1 MDFIKKVIKGI
12 VGFFV
17 SSAALVALYFCDM
30 IAIGIALS
38 VQNKIPAI
46 EKAAKTHGS
55 IEYILPALA
64 VFLISLVFVK
74 INKKHFHLTLGKI
87 ILRYI
92 ALMVFLVGSVVL
104 LAFLCSFVW
113 NLIPED
119 TKTTIINVVSL
130 PLVFLTVFS
139 HGTFFFAAIPII
151 IAAFVLCLVVPLSLM
166 AGFAAASFY
175 EKRSRIFKILLKITA
190 VVSLVLFVGHL
201 VKVGTTITDDDVFN
215 RTYTM
220 KKDAAFLEKLHEQG
234 FDFEG
239 KKMLVY
245 LVQHDSPELILEQ
258 VISYGVDVRKYSEE
272 YFRYGISFDTVR
284 FLLEHGADPNVRKS
298 EEWPLLFWVLR
309 DYDTLK
315 VALEKGADVNV
326 KYATEIDE
334 YDNREEMLHW
344 YDVNMNAGMYLLA
357 REKHG
362 MEKETFRK
370 TMNLLLDY
378 GLDLEYKDERGNN
391 LRDYA
396 KRFDYDLG
404 R

>member
-12 VGFFV
+12 VGFWV

-30 IAIGIALS
+30 VAIGIALS

-46 EKAAKTHGS
+46 EKAAKTHGI
-55 IEYILPALA
+55 IEYVLPALA

-74 INKKHFHLTLGKI
+74 INKKCFHLTLGKI

-130 PLVFLTVFS
+130 PLIFLTVFS
-139 HGTFFFAAIPII
+139 HGTFFFAVIPII

-175 EKRSRIFKILLKITA
+175 EKRSRIFKILLKIVA

-201 VKVGTTITDDDVFN
+201 VKVGTTITDDDIFSH
-215 RTYTM
+215 RYTTE
-220 KKDAAFLEKLHEQG
+220 KDARFLEKLHKEG
-234 FDFEG
+234 FDFDG

-245 LVQHDSPELILEQ
+245 LVQHDSPEFILEQ

-284 FLLEHGADPNVRKS
+284 FLLEHGADPNVKKS

-326 KYATEIDE
+326 KYATDIDE

-357 REKHG
+357 REKLG

-396 KRFDYDLG
+396 KRFKYDLG